1 MLDTKIPASPAAAA
15 PVPAKFRPSKSVLSH
30 VFGHGALDQLGDL
43 IEPRRA
49 EGGPAVYCVDSWFR
63 GKELEQRLPKLAGDR
78 VLWVDSSV
86 EPTTTAVNAFY
97 DEVKTGAKPSVV
109 VGVGGGASL
118 DTAKALS
125 NLLGNGGRAED
136 YQGWDLLPRP
146 GVHKIGVPTIS
157 GTGAETSRTCVMINP
172 ANGLKLGMN
181 SDHTIYDQLVLD
193 PELSRTVPR
202 DQYFF
207 TGMDSYVHCLES
219 LHGRHRHAIG
229 DAYSHQSI
237 ALCREVFASPD
248 MMDDRAREALMVA
261 SYLGGCAIANSFV
274 GVVHPFSAGLSV
286 VLGLHHG
293 LANCVVMGAMDE
305 FYPNESREFREMA
318 KRQGV
323 TVPSG
328 VARRLDDAGHE
339 SLYRATIIHEKPL
352 ANALGPDFK
361 SVLTPAKVREIFLR
375 M

>member
-1 MLDTKIPASPAAAA
+1 MLDTKNAAQASTA
-15 PVPAKFRPSKSVLSH
+15 PLPAKFRPSKSVLSH
-30 VFGHGALDQLGDL
+30 VFGPGALDQLGDL
-43 IEPRRA
+43 IEPRR
-49 EGGPAVYCVDSWFR
+49 EDRGPAVFCVDSWFR
-63 GKELEQRLPKLAGDR
+63 GRALEKRLPLRSGDR
-78 VLWVDSSV
+78 LLWVDSSV

-97 DEVKTGAKPSVV
+97 DQLKAGAAPCVV

-181 SDHTIYDQLVLD
+181 SDHSIYDQLVLD
-193 PELSRTVPR
+193 PELSRTVPH

-219 LHGRHRHAIG
+219 LRGRHRHAIG

-237 ALCREVFASPD
+237 ALCREVFLSQD
-248 MMDDRAREALMVA
+248 MMSDRGRESMMVA
-261 SYLGGCAIANSFV
+261 SYLGGCAIANSYV

-305 FYPNESREFREMA
+305 YYPEESREFREMA

-328 VARRLDDAGHE
+328 VARGLDDAAHE
-339 SLYRATIIHEKPL
+339 RLYRATIIHEKPL

-361 SVLTPAKVREIFLR
+361 SILTPAKVREIFLR